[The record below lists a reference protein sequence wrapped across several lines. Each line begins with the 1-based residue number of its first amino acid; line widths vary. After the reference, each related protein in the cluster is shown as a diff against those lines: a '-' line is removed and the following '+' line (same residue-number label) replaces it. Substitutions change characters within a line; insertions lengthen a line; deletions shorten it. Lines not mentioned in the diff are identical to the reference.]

1 MRCWCG
7 YLSGARCT
15 LFAYGPADA
24 TAIPE
29 LRHLLLLA
37 LFKSRPVLS
46 FWYRLTQVVP
56 EKRPLNGCS
65 GSSTYDI
72 LTFATKPYVICFFL
86 TFSLVFVLTSLAWLQ
101 LSESQFQN
109 AGTLMLKA
117 VPIIELMTDELQ
129 LTCSFQKIVVTVS
142 LK

>member
-1 MRCWCG
+1 M
-7 YLSGARCT
+7 
-15 LFAYGPADA
+15 
-24 TAIPE
+24 
-29 LRHLLLLA
+29 
-37 LFKSRPVLS
+37 
-46 FWYRLTQVVP
+46 
-56 EKRPLNGCS
+56 
-65 GSSTYDI
+65 
-72 LTFATKPYVICFFL
+72 ICFFL